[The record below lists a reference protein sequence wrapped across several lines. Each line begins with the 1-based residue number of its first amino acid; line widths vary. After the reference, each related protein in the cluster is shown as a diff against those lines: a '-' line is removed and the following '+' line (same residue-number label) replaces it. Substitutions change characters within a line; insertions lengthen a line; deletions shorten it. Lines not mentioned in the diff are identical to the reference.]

1 MPSHHP
7 KPTER
12 EIGAFRKDVAR
23 WAAKIGVR
31 PKRVQIQRMTAKWA
45 SCSTA
50 GRLTFNSDLIREDS
64 GLREFVIVHELLHLL
79 VPNHG
84 RLFRGLLKAYL
95 PRWNPGVGMSASSK
109 HAKR

>member
-1 MPSHHP
+1 MVR
-7 KPTER
+7 R
-12 EIGAFRKDVAR
+12 EHSRRQDSARFRAEVAG

-31 PKRVQIQRMTAKWA
+31 PRRIQVQQMTKKWA

-50 GRLTFNSDLIREDS
+50 GRLTFSSELLRERAA
-64 GLREFVIVHELLHLL
+64 LREFVIVHELLHLL

-84 RLFRGLLKAYL
+84 RLFMSLLKAYL
-95 PRWNPGVGMSASSK
+95 PDWNPRAGRKLPCG